1 MAANIPGKD
10 DIIEIQ
16 CLHKIQNTIKIQ
28 KYKWPAIGQSGAK
41 DIIFHRDTEFSA
53 ENTKSKL
60 MCCVNRRE
68 PDRLHK
74 TNEGCYNVKYIWIY
88 RIYLW

>member
-1 MAANIPGKD
+1 M
-10 DIIEIQ
+10 
-16 CLHKIQNTIKIQ
+16 
-28 KYKWPAIGQSGAK
+28 AIGQSGAK

-60 MCCVNRRE
+60 GCCVNRRD

-74 TNEGCYNVKYIWIY
+74 ANEGCYNVKDIWIY